1 MKKMEKIIPWR
12 WWCLV
17 FAVSIAAEAV
27 DFVEMAT
34 KAVDDDVTVGWANG
48 VLGAA
53 TSAISKFPNFEI
65 LKKAKKIESRELMD
79 WP

>member
-65 LKKAKKIESRELMD
+65 LKKAKKIEKRK
-79 WP
+79 